1 MTKAPVITG
10 GHVGI
15 GVGLLSAALIAF
27 QLALMQIFSITQW
40 YHFAHLM
47 ISLALLGF
55 GASGTFLAFCK
66 ERLVRRFD
74 LVYPSL
80 LVLTAAP
87 MALAPV
93 IIQTEFF
100 RFDTYLL
107 FSDHRHLFRLV
118 LTCLFL
124 LLPFFF
130 GALAIGLSFVR
141 YGKRIGQLYFANLL
155 GSGLGGLL
163 ALALMWRIA
172 PASLPAILAILPLVG
187 SFVARAQKR
196 NRLLF
201 WLCLILLIFLNVDQP
216 KLVRS
221 EYKSIEKTLLLP
233 EAEVVSRSVSP
244 YGLLEVVSTP
254 ALRYAPGLSLAY
266 EEGIPSRLGVFN
278 NGDALG
284 VFLPKPEAD
293 ATSILQFTTNALPY
307 VIRQPRKAL
316 ILSSG
321 TGELLSLAVSH
332 QINEIDAVEANPLL
346 VELLQ
351 EEFADSTNHLLA
363 DPAIDMHQLESR
375 TFVQG
380 SQEFY
385 DLIQLPVIGSFFG
398 SSGLNALEQRYDLT
412 REAFAELWQSL
423 APDGLISITCWMDYP
438 VRNPLK
444 ILATLS
450 DLLEGQVEDK
460 NRHLA
465 AIRSWSTVTF
475 VIKKTAYTEIEDST
489 IREFCGRMFF
499 DPLLLPVQNEFDR
512 EHFNQLDDPWFFDAV
527 DQLVADSADPLDHN
541 YAFRIRPAT
550 DDQPYFFQY
559 LRLKS
564 LRQLNQLFGDQT
576 VPFMELGYVVVWLTL
591 LLVVLASLVFILL
604 PLLPS
609 SFRLKRKLRTF
620 LYFGGIGLGYLFVE
634 MVFIQQFTPFLGHP
648 IYAASGVISLML
660 LSSGVGSLLS
670 GRIRISPKNLTA
682 VSIVIAAVIIVYAF
696 NLTAVLRTFNSYSM
710 PMKIGLMILIVG
722 TPALLMGL
730 PFPLGLTD
738 VSKRQPSAVPWAWA
752 VNGCASV
759 VSASLAIVISVEAG
773 FFWVMVGAAAAY
785 GLAALA
791 IIPMSYRTIFRL

>member
-1 MTKAPVITG
+1 MIKAPALHST
-10 GHVGI
+10 HVGI
-15 GVGLLSAALIAF
+15 GIGMLSGALIAF

-40 YHFAHLM
+40 YHFAHLI

-55 GASGTFLAFCK
+55 GASGTFLAFFR
-66 ERLVRRFD
+66 ERLLRHFAA
-74 LVYPSL
+74 VYPAL
-80 LVLTAAP
+80 LLLTAVT
-87 MALAPV
+87 MALAPLV
-93 IIQTEFF
+93 IQIDLF

-107 FSDHRHLFRLV
+107 FNDRRHLLRLA

-141 YGKRIGQLYFANLL
+141 YGENIGKLYFANLL

-163 ALALMWRIA
+163 ALALMWLA
-172 PASLPAILAILPLVG
+172 PPAGLPEILAVLPLIGGFVG
-187 SFVARAQKR
+187 RAHKQSR
-196 NRLLF
+196 VLFGLGLIVLLVM
-201 WLCLILLIFLNVDQP
+201 NVDDP

-233 EAEVVSRSVSP
+233 DAEVVSRSHGP

-254 ALRYAPGLSLAY
+254 ALRYAPGLSLNFQ
-266 EEGIPSRLGVFN
+266 GVVPSRLGVFN
-278 NGDALG
+278 NGNGLG
-284 VFLPKPEAD
+284 VFLPKPAPD
-293 ATSILQFTTNALPY
+293 SLSILQYSTNALPY
-307 VIRQPRKAL
+307 LIQQPEKAL

-321 TGELLSLAVSH
+321 TGEQLSLALSH
-332 QINEIDAVEANPLL
+332 QIPQIDAVEPNRLL
-346 VELLQ
+346 VALMQ
-351 EEFADSTNHLLA
+351 EEFADSTNHLLD
-363 DPAIDMHQLESR
+363 DPAVTVHLLEPR

-380 SQEFY
+380 SAEFY

-412 REAFAELWQSL
+412 REAFGELWQRLS
-423 APDGLISITCWMDYP
+423 PDGLISITCWMDYP

-450 DLLEGQVEDK
+450 DLLEKEVEEK
-460 NRHLA
+460 EKHLA

-475 VIKKTAYTEIEDST
+475 VLKKSAFTQAEDST
-489 IREFCGRMFF
+489 IREFCGHMFF
-499 DPLLLPVQNEFDR
+499 DPLLLPVQSGFDR

-527 DQLVADSADPLDHN
+527 DQLVTGSADSLYHD
-541 YAFRIRPAT
+541 YAFRIQPAT
-550 DDQPYFFQY
+550 DDKPYFFQF

-564 LRQLNQLFGDQT
+564 LNQLSQLFGDQT

-591 LLVVLASLVFILL
+591 LLVVLASLAFILV
-604 PLLPS
+604 PLVPS
-609 SFRLKRKLRTF
+609 SFSLKRKFRTF

-660 LSSGVGSLLS
+660 LSSGIGSYFS
-670 GRIRISPKNLTA
+670 GRIRLSPKNLMIASLCIAVVIVIYA
-682 VSIVIAAVIIVYAF
+682 VS
-696 NLTAVLRTFNSYSM
+696 LTAVLRAFNSYSM
-710 PMKIGLMILIVG
+710 LIKIGLMIVIVG
-722 TPALLMGL
+722 VPGLMMGL

-738 VSKRQPSAVPWAWA
+738 ISKREPSAVPWAWA

-759 VSASLAIVISVEAG
+759 VSASLAILISVEAG
-773 FFWVMVGAAAAY
+773 FLWVMICAALSY
-785 GLAALA
+785 FMAALA
-791 IIPMSYRTIFRL
+791 NSPIRH